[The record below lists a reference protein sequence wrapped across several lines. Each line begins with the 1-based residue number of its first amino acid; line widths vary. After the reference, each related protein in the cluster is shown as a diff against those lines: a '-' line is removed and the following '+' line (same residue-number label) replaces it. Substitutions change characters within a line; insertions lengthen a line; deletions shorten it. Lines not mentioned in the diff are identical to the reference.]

1 MKQNTK
7 LGKLYDLTH
16 DVKGQSED
24 ALQQKC
30 VFWFH
35 NEYPE
40 LRGLLFHVPNGG
52 FRNARE
58 GAKFKKIGVVP
69 GVADLIFLY
78 NKTAYLIEL
87 KDETGR
93 QSRKQEEWQKKVTEE
108 RYFYFIIRSLVGFQA
123 RIKDIMATYK
133 R

>member
-1 MKQNTK
+1 MRQNTK

-35 NEYPE
+35 NKFPE
-40 LRGLLFHVPNGG
+40 LRGLLFHPANGG

-58 GAKFKKIGVVP
+58 GAKFKKIGVYP
-69 GVADLIFLY
+69 GVADLVFLY
-78 NKTAYLIEL
+78 KKSAYFLEL
-87 KDETGR
+87 KDEKGR
-93 QSRKQEEWQKKVTEE
+93 QSKNQELWEKKVKSQGYE
-108 RYFYFIIRSLVGFQA
+108 YFIVRSLADFKNKVSS
-123 RIKDIMATYK
+123 IMLPF
-133 R
+133 

>member
-35 NEYPE
+35 NKYSE

-58 GAKFKKIGVVP
+58 GAKFKKIGVIP

-78 NKTAYLIEL
+78 KGKTYLIEL

-93 QSRKQEEWQKKVTEE
+93 QSKKQEEWQKKVTTEGFY
-108 RYFYFIIRSLVGFQA
+108 YFVVRTLSGFQA
-123 RIKDIMATYK
+123 RIKDIMALV
-133 R
+133 